1 MPRSARNAWSSTETR
16 APPTPSPRTPPATS
30 QPTVK
35 GGDPSMPPLE
45 RVFQSTGLTPA
56 AATFTR
62 TSVGAGSGRSTVTS
76 SSTSG
81 PPSDRWRM
89 ARTSALPVLD
99 PTLQRREELG
109 GQRAVEGAV
118 VPGHAEVGHGSN
130 GDAVAAVGVRDDYG
144 PLDDGLEVE
153 DGHLRLVDDRRG
165 EDGAVGAGVG
175 DGEGSS
181 AYLVGLEPLA
191 ARALREVLD

>member
-1 MPRSARNAWSSTETR
+1 MPKTRSPTANRVT
-16 APPTPSPRTPPATS
+16 PTPSSSTTPATS

-56 AATFTR
+56 AANFTR

-118 VPGHAEVGHGSN
+118 VPGHAEVGQRSN

-165 EDGAVGAGVG
+165 EHRAVGPGVR
-175 DGEGSS
+175 DRER
-181 AYLVGLEPLA
+181 AAPELV
-191 ARALREVLD
+191 RR